1 MDRNILT
8 VEDGKESYETL
19 SSGNK
24 TDISPKYYTTST
36 PLHLRMR
43 EHHRRE
49 GIKLVWVREPRCL
62 LWNAMSKKYQQC
74 DHLKKICMMVYSWSV
89 NVDGKNFTRPYP

>member
-1 MDRNILT
+1 MLNPEREILSPPPKYRKQSRKLDRNILT
-8 VEDGKESYETL
+8 IEDGKESYETL

-24 TDISPKYYTTST
+24 TDVSTKYYTTST

-49 GIKLVWVREPRCL
+49 GIKIVRVREPRCL
-62 LWNAMSKKYQQC
+62 L
-74 DHLKKICMMVYSWSV
+74 
-89 NVDGKNFTRPYP
+89 